1 MDNMQLSVIIP
12 HYNTPDSLI
21 KLVQS
26 IPVRKDIQIL
36 IVDDNSTVE
45 LTPIEEF
52 VQAETERNIELYKNT
67 SGVKG
72 AGSCRNIGLSHVQ
85 GKWLLFADADDF
97 FVEGFYRKIA
107 SYLDSDYDMVYF
119 PPTSM
124 DIRTGEVSSR
134 HVMYMEL
141 VEGYRKKPSLKS
153 LTEMKYGFCT
163 PWSKLIRTS
172 VMKENDIQFD
182 QIMVS
187 NDIMCMTKC
196 AYYSK
201 NTTAAKSVIYC
212 VTRGGKTLTSEKNE
226 GHFDTRIEVLINRY
240 IFLREH
246 LSKKE
251 FFYAHIDRLALGK
264 LVDVF
269 IEHWGISKLF
279 SILRLY
285 HQNRVRY
292 FDIGLL
298 NPVTLF
304 RKVKIELQ
312 WWMDIKKHRK

>member
-1 MDNMQLSVIIP
+1 MDNIQLSIIIP

-21 KLVQS
+21 QLVQT
-26 IPVRKDIQIL
+26 IPVRRDIQIL
-36 IVDDNSTVE
+36 IVDDNSTVDMA
-45 LTPIEEF
+45 PIEQFMQE
-52 VQAETERNIELYKNT
+52 ETGRRIELYKNS

-72 AGSCRNIGLSHVQ
+72 AGSARNIGLSHVE
-85 GKWLLFADADDF
+85 GKWILFADADDF
-97 FVEGFYRKIA
+97 FIEGFYEKILL
-107 SYLDSDYDMVYF
+107 YLNSDYDMVYF
-119 PPTSM
+119 PPTSK
-124 DIRTGEVSSR
+124 DIRTGETSSR

-141 VEGYRKKPSLKS
+141 VEKYRKQPSLKN

-163 PWSKLIRTS
+163 PWSKLIRAS
-172 VMKENDIQFD
+172 VMKENNIEFD

-201 NTTAAKSVIYC
+201 KVAACEDVIYC
-212 VTRGGKTLTSEKNE
+212 VTRGGKTLTSQKDEKR
-226 GHFDTRIEVLINRY
+226 FDTRIEVLVNRY
-240 IFLREH
+240 TFLREH

-251 FFYAHIDRLALGK
+251 FRYAHIDRLALGK

-269 IEHWGISKLF
+269 IEHWGIVKFFHIL
-279 SILRLY
+279 SIY
-285 HQNRVRY
+285 HKNNVKY

-298 NPVTLF
+298 NPFVLF
-304 RKVKIELQ
+304 HKAKIELQ

>member
-1 MDNMQLSVIIP
+1 MNHIALSIIIP

-21 KLVQS
+21 QLIKS
-26 IPVRKDIQIL
+26 IPDRDNIEIL
-36 IVDDNSTVE
+36 IVDDNSKTE
-45 LTPIEEF
+45 LAGLMEYIKNRE
-52 VQAETERNIELYKNT
+52 NIHFYKND
-67 SGVKG
+67 SGTKG
-72 AGSCRNIGLSHVQ
+72 AGASRNIALSHMQ
-85 GKWLLFADADDF
+85 GEWVLFADADDF
-97 FVEGFYRKIA
+97 FVEGFYDWIA
-107 SYLDSDYDMVYF
+107 SYLDSSYDMVYF

-124 DIRTGEVSSR
+124 DVRTGETSSR

-141 VEGYRKKPSLKS
+141 VENYRKKPSLKS

-172 VMKENDIQFD
+172 ILKENDIKFD

-201 NTTAAKSVIYC
+201 KTAAAESVIYC
-212 VTRGGKTLTSEKNE
+212 VTRGGKTLTSEKDE
-226 GHFDTRIEVLINRY
+226 GRFDTRIQVLINRY
-240 IFLREH
+240 TFLREH
-246 LSKKE
+246 LSGKE
-251 FFYAHIDRLALGK
+251 FRYAHIDRLALGK

-269 IEHWGISKLF
+269 IEHWGMRKLF

-285 HQNRVRY
+285 HQNGVRY

-304 RKVKIELQ
+304 HKAKIELQ